1 MSQEATVRHEGGDVL
16 LVLNG
21 KVTKMPP
28 SVAKQLAQVLRHH
41 AAKAD
46 EYIHANRIIADHAL
60 LTRAG
65 FPVGL
70 SDNPRI
76 KDQVRQEA
84 AWNSELRKALPG
96 GVKSREVFGVPKLI
110 LSK

>member
-1 MSQEATVRHEGGDVL
+1 MSQEARVRHDGGVVL

-28 SVAKQLAQVLRHH
+28 DIAKQLAHVLRHH

-46 EYIHANRIIADHAL
+46 EYINANRIIADHAL

-70 SDNPRI
+70 TDDP
-76 KDQVRQEA
+76 KMQDAVRQEA
-84 AWNSELRKALPG
+84 AWNSELRRALPG
-96 GVKSREVFGVPKLI
+96 GVKSTEVFGVPKII